1 MNVYRSSTT
10 MQMDAKYKAVKQ
22 SRCMTRVITALRS
35 PINKTVSSRC
45 DPKPGSLTRDAGQ
58 FSVGRPSGNSKD
70 EDALISPFDVIGEQ
84 TRWFAYCAEPLL
96 EPVPV

>member
-22 SRCMTRVITALRS
+22 SRCMTRVITALKS

-45 DPKPGSLTRDAGQ
+45 DPKPGSLTGDAV
-58 FSVGRPSGNSKD
+58 SSRLVGNPSFGGTFPPARHPGGVVVELSTMN
-70 EDALISPFDVIGEQ
+70 I
-84 TRWFAYCAEPLL
+84 AERS
-96 EPVPV
+96 

>member
-35 PINKTVSSRC
+35 PINKTGGPMVAIER
-45 DPKPGSLTRDAGQ
+45 LTAAQLELRSPP
-58 FSVGRPSGNSKD
+58 F
-70 EDALISPFDVIGEQ
+70 LIG
-84 TRWFAYCAEPLL
+84 A
-96 EPVPV
+96 VP